1 MVMRQHSPYSE
12 GEDGAVLLHGAG
24 VQGDLTVNVCTV
36 CKGVNVCCGG
46 GAEGL
51 ELPALC
57 RGAVLCCPNCGSE
70 AKIQLAPNSEFEEPK
85 NPYGQP
91 YRPYGMPMNN
101 RMNGYAVA
109 GFVLSCVA
117 LVLMCVFPPLSIL
130 GIVFSTLGLSQIK
143 KSFQRGKGLAV
154 AGLTIGMITT
164 VFSVFLYAM
173 VFIES
178 LW

>member
-1 MVMRQHSPYSE
+1 MVQCYECGTVYPETMR
-12 GEDGAVLLHGAG
+12 
-24 VQGDLTVNVCTV
+24 
-36 CKGVNVCCGG
+36 
-46 GAEGL
+46 
-51 ELPALC
+51 
-57 RGAVLCCPNCGSE
+57 CCPNCGSE

-85 NPYGQP
+85 NPYVQP

-117 LVLMCVFPPLSIL
+117 
-130 GIVFSTLGLSQIK
+130 FSTLGLSQIK

-164 VFSVFLYAM
+164 VFSIFLYAM

>member
-1 MVMRQHSPYSE
+1 MVQCYECGTVYPETMR
-12 GEDGAVLLHGAG
+12 
-24 VQGDLTVNVCTV
+24 
-36 CKGVNVCCGG
+36 
-46 GAEGL
+46 
-51 ELPALC
+51 
-57 RGAVLCCPNCGSE
+57 CCPNCGSE

-85 NPYGQP
+85 NPYVQP

-143 KSFQRGKGLAV
+143 KSFSAGQRPRRRRAYHRHDNDRVQHLFVRHG
-154 AGLTIGMITT
+154 I
-164 VFSVFLYAM
+164 Y
-173 VFIES
+173 
-178 LW
+178 

>member
-1 MVMRQHSPYSE
+1 MGKFVIFARLPRTETGIDKATKTRYT
-12 GEDGAVLLHGAG
+12 GE
-24 VQGDLTVNVCTV
+24 
-36 CKGVNVCCGG
+36 KS
-46 GAEGL
+46 
-51 ELPALC
+51 
-57 RGAVLCCPNCGSE
+57 PNCGSE

-85 NPYGQP
+85 KPYVRP

-164 VFSVFLYAM
+164 VFSIFLYAM

>member
-1 MVMRQHSPYSE
+1 
-12 GEDGAVLLHGAG
+12 
-24 VQGDLTVNVCTV
+24 
-36 CKGVNVCCGG
+36 
-46 GAEGL
+46 
-51 ELPALC
+51 
-57 RGAVLCCPNCGSE
+57 
-70 AKIQLAPNSEFEEPK
+70 
-85 NPYGQP
+85 
-91 YRPYGMPMNN
+91 MPMNN

-164 VFSVFLYAM
+164 VFSIFLYAM

>member
-1 MVMRQHSPYSE
+1 MRHVYPE
-12 GEDGAVLLHGAG
+12 
-24 VQGDLTVNVCTV
+24 TM
-36 CKGVNVCCGG
+36 
-46 GAEGL
+46 
-51 ELPALC
+51 
-57 RGAVLCCPNCGSE
+57 RCCPNCGSE

-85 NPYGQP
+85 NPYVQP

>member
-1 MVMRQHSPYSE
+1 MR
-12 GEDGAVLLHGAG
+12 
-24 VQGDLTVNVCTV
+24 
-36 CKGVNVCCGG
+36 
-46 GAEGL
+46 
-51 ELPALC
+51 
-57 RGAVLCCPNCGSE
+57 CCPNCGSE

-130 GIVFSTLGLSQIK
+130 GIVFSALGLSQIK

-164 VFSVFLYAM
+164 VFSIFLYAM

>member
-1 MVMRQHSPYSE
+1 MVQCYECGTVYPETMR
-12 GEDGAVLLHGAG
+12 
-24 VQGDLTVNVCTV
+24 
-36 CKGVNVCCGG
+36 
-46 GAEGL
+46 
-51 ELPALC
+51 
-57 RGAVLCCPNCGSE
+57 CCPNCGSE

-85 NPYGQP
+85 N
-91 YRPYGMPMNN
+91 
-101 RMNGYAVA
+101 
-109 GFVLSCVA
+109 
-117 LVLMCVFPPLSIL
+117 PLSIL

-164 VFSVFLYAM
+164 VFSIFLYAM

>member
-1 MVMRQHSPYSE
+1 MVQCYECGTVYPETMR
-12 GEDGAVLLHGAG
+12 
-24 VQGDLTVNVCTV
+24 
-36 CKGVNVCCGG
+36 
-46 GAEGL
+46 
-51 ELPALC
+51 
-57 RGAVLCCPNCGSE
+57 CCPNCGSE
-70 AKIQLAPNSEFEEPK
+70 AKIQLAPN
-85 NPYGQP
+85 
-91 YRPYGMPMNN
+91 
-101 RMNGYAVA
+101 
-109 GFVLSCVA
+109 SCVA

-164 VFSVFLYAM
+164 VFSIFLYAM

>member
-1 MVMRQHSPYSE
+1 MVQCYECGTVYPETMR
-12 GEDGAVLLHGAG
+12 
-24 VQGDLTVNVCTV
+24 
-36 CKGVNVCCGG
+36 
-46 GAEGL
+46 
-51 ELPALC
+51 
-57 RGAVLCCPNCGSE
+57 CCPNCGSE

-85 NPYGQP
+85 KPYVQP

-101 RMNGYAVA
+101 RMNGYAIA

-130 GIVFSTLGLSQIK
+130 GIVFSALGLSQIK

-154 AGLTIGMITT
+154 AGLTIGIITT

>member
-1 MVMRQHSPYSE
+1 MVQCYECGTVYPETMR
-12 GEDGAVLLHGAG
+12 
-24 VQGDLTVNVCTV
+24 
-36 CKGVNVCCGG
+36 
-46 GAEGL
+46 
-51 ELPALC
+51 
-57 RGAVLCCPNCGSE
+57 CCPNCGSE

-85 NPYGQP
+85 KPYVQP

-117 LVLMCVFPPLSIL
+117 SIL

-164 VFSVFLYAM
+164 VFSIFLYAM